1 MSTWEVIKNQFMGNK
16 NFNIGG
22 NQSQFK
28 ENKNVKMGGNQTLV

>member
-1 MSTWEVIKNQFMGNK
+1 MGNK